1 MVAVNRMLS
10 SCRNGPYLETFA
22 LLAMLV
28 AGLAAFIATLKWLS
42 SAKGSRTP
50 DAHRR

>member
-1 MVAVNRMLS
+1 M
-10 SCRNGPYLETFA
+10 PYLETFA